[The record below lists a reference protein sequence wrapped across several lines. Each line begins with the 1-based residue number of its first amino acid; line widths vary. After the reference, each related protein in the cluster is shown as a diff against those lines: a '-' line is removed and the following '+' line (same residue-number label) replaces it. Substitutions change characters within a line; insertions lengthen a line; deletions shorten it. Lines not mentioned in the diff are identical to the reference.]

1 VINLEEWMDIKQLKR
16 DGHSERAI
24 ARMTGHTR
32 KTVKRVLQE
41 QSPMAFHTP
50 DRGSCLDDFKTYVK
64 DRHENFD
71 LSAVR
76 LLAEIQPLGY
86 TGSLRTLRR
95 YVQDLETGIKAAA
108 RATVRFET
116 PPGQQGQVDW
126 AECGSFVDAQ
136 GNSHPLY
143 AFVFVLGYSRMLFVC
158 FTASMQLPILMRC
171 HMRAFEFFGGIP
183 KSVLYDNMAQVRL
196 PHTKQLHPEFVD
208 FAAHYGYSIK
218 THRVRR
224 PRTKG
229 KCERMVSYVKD
240 NFLNGRTFVDHADV
254 EAQAMHWL
262 DTVANVRVH
271 ETTGERPLD
280 LLPTEKEHLTP
291 FCSVVPYQICERV
304 DRKVDVEGF
313 VAFDK
318 SRYSVDP
325 EHVGKNVSIEAFG
338 GQIVVRVRDLI
349 IAEHER
355 SDKPGACVV
364 KKEHLERMWQV
375 TTALKASSGIPH
387 WKQVWKDSVAVTQ
400 LSVYEE
406 VAA

>member
-1 VINLEEWMDIKQLKR
+1 MDIKQLQR
-16 DGHSERAI
+16 DGLSERAI

-41 QSPMAFHTP
+41 QGPTPFQAP
-50 DRGSCLDDFKTYVK
+50 DRGSCLDDFKAYIK
-64 DRHENFD
+64 ARHEDFD

-76 LLAEIQPLGY
+76 LLAEIRPLGY

-95 YVQDLETGIKAAA
+95 YVQELESSIKTAA

-116 PPGQQGQVDW
+116 PPGRQGQVDW
-126 AECGSFVDAQ
+126 AECGSFVDEQ

-143 AFVFVLGYSRMLFVC
+143 AFVFVLGYSRMLFVR
-158 FTASMQLPILMRC
+158 FTASMDLPTLMRC
-171 HMRAFEFFGGIP
+171 HMEAFEFFEGIP
-183 KSVLYDNMAQVRL
+183 KSILYDNMAQVRL
-196 PHTKQLHPEFVD
+196 PHSKQLHPEFVD
-208 FAAHYGYSIK
+208 FAAHYGYCIK

-240 NFLNGRTFVDHADV
+240 NFLNGRSFVDHADLN
-254 EAQAMHWL
+254 AQAIHWL
-262 DTVANVRVH
+262 DTVANVRIH
-271 ETTGERPLD
+271 ETTGERPID
-280 LLPTEKEHLTP
+280 LMTTEKEHLAP
-291 FCSVVPYQICERV
+291 YCSFAPYQICERV

-313 VAFDK
+313 VAFDR

-325 EHVGKNVSIEAFG
+325 EYVGKNVSVEAFG
-338 GQIVVRVRDLI
+338 GQIVVRARDLI
-349 IAEHER
+349 VTEHER
-355 SDKPGACVV
+355 SDKPGACIA

-375 TTALKASSGIPH
+375 STALKATSGIPH
-387 WKQVWKDSVAVTQ
+387 WKQVWKDSVAVTD

-406 VAA
+406 VSA

>member
-1 VINLEEWMDIKQLKR
+1 MINLEEWMDIKQLQR

-41 QSPMAFHTP
+41 QCPTPFQVP
-50 DRGSCLDDFKTYVK
+50 DRGSCLDDFKPYVK
-64 DRHENFD
+64 DRHEKFD

-95 YVQDLETGIKAAA
+95 YIQELEVGVSAAA

-116 PPGQQGQVDW
+116 PPGRQGQVDW

-136 GNSHPLY
+136 GNVHPLY

-158 FTASMQLPILMRC
+158 FTASMQLPTLMRC
-171 HMRAFEFFGGIP
+171 HMEAFEFFGGIP
-183 KSVLYDNMAQVRL
+183 QSILYDNMGQVRL
-196 PHTKQLHPEFVD
+196 PHSKQLHPEFVD

-229 KCERMVSYVKD
+229 KCERMVSYLKD
-240 NFLNGRTFVDHADV
+240 SFLNGRSFVDHADV
-254 EAQAMHWL
+254 NAQAIHWL
-262 DTVANVRVH
+262 GAVANVRIH
-271 ETTGERPLD
+271 ETTGERPID
-280 LLPTEKEHLTP
+280 LLAAEKEHLTP
-291 FCSVVPYQICERV
+291 FCSVVPYQIGERV

-313 VAFDK
+313 VSFER

-325 EHVGKNVSIEAFG
+325 EYVGKNVIVEAFG
-338 GQIVVRVRDLI
+338 GQIVVRSRDLI

-355 SDKPGACVV
+355 SGKPGSCVA
-364 KKEHLERMWQV
+364 KKEHLQRMWEV
-375 TTALKASSGIPH
+375 TTALKPACGIPH
-387 WKQVWKDSVAVTQ
+387 WNQVWQGSVAVTE

-406 VAA
+406 VSA

>member
-1 VINLEEWMDIKQLKR
+1 MINLEEWMDIKQLRR

-24 ARMTGHTR
+24 ARMTGHSR
-32 KTVKRVLQE
+32 KTVRKVLQE
-41 QSPMAFHTP
+41 QSRTPFQAP
-50 DRGSCLDDFKTYVK
+50 DRGSCLDDFKAHVK

-76 LLAEIQPLGY
+76 LLEEIRPLGY

-95 YVQDLETGIKAAA
+95 YVQELETGIKAAA

-116 PPGQQGQVDW
+116 PPGKQGQVDW

-136 GNSHPLY
+136 GDAHALHV
-143 AFVFVLGYSRMLFVC
+143 FVFVLGFSRMLYVW

-183 KSVLYDNMAQVRL
+183 KSILYDNMAQVRL
-196 PHTKQLHPEFVD
+196 PHSRQLHPEFAN
-208 FAAHYGYSIK
+208 FAAHYGFATK

-229 KCERMVSYVKD
+229 KCERMVSYIKD

-254 EAQAMHWL
+254 NAQAMHWL

-271 ETTGERPLD
+271 ETTHERPVD
-280 LLPTEKEHLTP
+280 LMVTEKEHLTP
-291 FCSVVPYQICERV
+291 FCSVVPYQICERA

-313 VAFDK
+313 VAFER
-318 SRYSVDP
+318 SRYSVAP
-325 EHVGKNVSIEAFG
+325 EYVGKTVSVEAFG
-338 GQIVVRVRDLI
+338 GQIVVRARDLV

-355 SDKPGACVV
+355 SNKPGACIA
-364 KKEHLERMWQV
+364 KKEHLERMWEV
-375 TTALKASSGIPH
+375 TTAVNATHGIPH
-387 WKQVWKDSVAVTQ
+387 WNQVWNGSVAVTD

-406 VAA
+406 VSA